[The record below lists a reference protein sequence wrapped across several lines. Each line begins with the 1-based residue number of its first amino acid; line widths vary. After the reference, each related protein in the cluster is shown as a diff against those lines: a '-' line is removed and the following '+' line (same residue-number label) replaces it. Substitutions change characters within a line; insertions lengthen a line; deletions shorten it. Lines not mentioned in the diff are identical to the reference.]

1 MKIKD
6 EVDIKGVFELFIY
19 KNGQLIEHYV
29 DENMILKRAKVLMS
43 RLIAGDSAGIKI
55 EKISF
60 GTNATPATPDDTAI
74 TAPFTTNISSKTY
87 PADGQVSFAFSVG
100 TAEANGKD
108 IAEFG
113 LMLSDGTYYAR
124 KVRGVIEKESDMSFT
139 GTWTLIF

>member
-6 EVDIKGVFELFIY
+6 EVKVRGSFELFIH
-19 KNGQLIEHYV
+19 KNGVLVEHYV
-29 DENMILKRAKVLMS
+29 DENMILKRAKNLMA
-43 RLIAGDSAGIKI
+43 RLVAGDSAGIKI

-60 GTNATPATPDDTAI
+60 GTNAVAATPDDTAI
-74 TAPFTTNISSKTY
+74 TAAFTKNISSKSY
-87 PADGQVSFAFSVG
+87 PADGQVAFAFSLG

-113 LMLSDGTYYAR
+113 LMLTDGTYYAR